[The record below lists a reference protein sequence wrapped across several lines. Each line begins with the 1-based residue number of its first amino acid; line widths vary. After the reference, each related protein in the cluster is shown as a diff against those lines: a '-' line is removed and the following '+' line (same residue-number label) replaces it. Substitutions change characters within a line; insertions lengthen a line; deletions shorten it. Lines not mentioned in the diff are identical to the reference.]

1 MIILLMGAPGAG
13 KGTQADKLVE
23 LGGYVKISTGDA
35 LRRQIKEGTE
45 LGQSASKYM
54 SEGQL
59 VPDELL
65 SDILVDELKRAQGNK
80 ILLDGYPRTL
90 AQAKLLDGLPV
101 AADLAAAIHI
111 DVDSGVLMSRL
122 TGRRV
127 CSSCGASFH
136 VEFAAPSQAGVCD
149 KCGGVLSQRP
159 DDTEEKVAVRLDVYQ
174 STTEPVL
181 DYYKDKGLYKQV
193 DGTQEANAVF
203 RDLSK
208 VIEDIR

>member
-35 LRRQIKEGTE
+35 LRRQIKEGTK
-45 LGQSASKYM
+45 LGQSASQYM
-54 SEGQL
+54 SDGRL

-65 SDILVDELKRAQGNK
+65 SDILVDELNRAEGKK

-101 AADLAAAIHI
+101 GAQLSGAVHI
-111 DVDSGVLMSRL
+111 DVDPNILMSRL

-127 CSSCGASFH
+127 CGSCGASFH
-136 VEFAAPSQAGVCD
+136 VDFAPPKDSGICD
-149 KCGGVLSQRP
+149 KCGGSLTQRP
-159 DDTEEKVAVRLDVYQ
+159 DDTEEKVSVRLDVYQ
-174 STTEPVL
+174 STTKPVL
-181 DYYKDKGLYKQV
+181 DYYKDKGLYRQV
-193 DGTQEANAVF
+193 DGTQNAAEVF
-203 RDLSK
+203 RDLCK
-208 VIEDIR
+208 VIEDIL